1 MNCILTIEYVDKC
14 PCRKTGAY
22 FCLQNAARYC
32 VALTFPFG
40 HVRLC
45 TLPSRKPCASC
56 LACIFLRQEG
66 LLINEARYC
75 VALTFPFGHV
85 RLCTLFRGFA
95 GLGCIFLRQEG
106 DAHLILYLFISTR
119 RLDFSIWACYNITN
133 KNGRE

>member
-45 TLPSRKPCASC
+45 TLPSRKPRASC
-56 LACIFLRQEG
+56 LACIFLRQSCAYK
-66 LLINEARYC
+66 IHSIRR
-75 VALTFPFGHV
+75 VALSRV
-85 RLCTLFRGFA
+85 RLCTLFRDFA